1 MQGGQEAD
9 CQWTGP
15 SESDILTLHWLKQHI
30 SFNSD
35 TISYLVWRFLR
46 RCCCWYLFCFFF
58 VIIIIIIIYY
68 YYYHYY
74 YYYYYYCYHFTLSNK
89 MIRPGIIANVA
100 GYELNFFYC
109 FVFLQVQARPK
120 VGGFYLLTTLIF
132 FFFIYSSMS
141 VSFRKAIILMTAFYY
156 FFFVCF
162 CFFDSEKRFDRC
174 VS

>member
-1 MQGGQEAD
+1 
-9 CQWTGP
+9 
-15 SESDILTLHWLKQHI
+15 
-30 SFNSD
+30 
-35 TISYLVWRFLR
+35 
-46 RCCCWYLFCFFF
+46 
-58 VIIIIIIIYY
+58 
-68 YYYHYY
+68 
-74 YYYYYYCYHFTLSNK
+74 

-132 FFFIYSSMS
+132 FFIYSSMS
-141 VSFRKAIILMTAFYY
+141 VSFRKVIILMTVFY

-162 CFFDSEKRFDRC
+162 CFFDSEKRFDRY